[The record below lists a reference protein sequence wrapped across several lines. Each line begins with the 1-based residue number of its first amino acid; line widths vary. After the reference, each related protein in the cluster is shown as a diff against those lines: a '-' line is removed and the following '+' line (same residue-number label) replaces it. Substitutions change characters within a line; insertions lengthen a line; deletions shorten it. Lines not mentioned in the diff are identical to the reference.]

1 MRREKSK
8 EAPTLSDVAR
18 VAGVSPITVS
28 RLMNDGSKVRPDTAR
43 KIRSAVAR
51 LGYEPNEAARIL
63 KGQPAKVLGLVVPD
77 LADSFYGTCAQAVH
91 EVARDRSYMTVVVGC
106 GGRAD
111 IELLEIEM
119 MVRRRM
125 AGLLLIPT
133 GTDKKP
139 FKMIRDA
146 KIPMVCFD
154 RSLPGLEVD
163 AVVVNNRDS
172 SRDAVNHLIEHGHK
186 NIVCLGNQSAI
197 YPIRLRIQGY
207 EDAMREAGLST
218 VIVDRADTVEEV
230 DLALVRLMQQKRRPS
245 AIFSVNNVATLEVLQ
260 VAARRGYLIPDQLA
274 LIGFDDF
281 QMATLLK
288 PSITVVSQPVKEM
301 SRRAAHILL
310 DQLTTSVEHSTAIV
324 MLTTELIIR
333 ESCGC
338 SLTTRHEL
346 RPSVSA
352 NRATIT
358 ADVDLQITTTPSV

>member
-28 RLMNDGSKVRPDTAR
+28 RLMNGGSNVRPDTAR

-63 KGQPAKVLGLVVPD
+63 KGQPAKVVGLVVPD

-111 IELLEIEM
+111 VELLEIEM

-133 GTDKKP
+133 GTDKKT

-146 KIPMVCFD
+146 KIPVVCFD
-154 RSLPGLEVD
+154 RSLPGFDVD

-172 SRDAVNHLIEHGHK
+172 SRDAVNHLIGHRHK
-186 NIVCLGNQSAI
+186 NIVCLGNQSDI
-197 YPIRLRIQGY
+197 YPIRHRIQGY
-207 EDAMREAGLST
+207 EDGMREAGLST
-218 VIVDRADTVEEV
+218 VIIDRADAVEEV
-230 DLALVRLMQQKRRPS
+230 DLALGRLMQTKRPPT
-245 AIFSVNNVATLEVLQ
+245 AIFSVNNVATLNLLQ
-260 VAARRGYLIPDQLA
+260 VAARRGYRIPDQLA

-288 PSITVVSQPVKEM
+288 PSITVVRQPVVEM
-301 SRRAAHILL
+301 SRRAAYILL
-310 DQLTTSVEHSTAIV
+310 DHLNTSAQHATATVI
-324 MLTTELIIR
+324 LTTELIIR

-338 SLTTRHEL
+338 RLSRFNEPPTSLLAGRAAGT
-346 RPSVSA
+346 A
-352 NRATIT
+352 NG
-358 ADVDLQITTTPSV
+358 DPQIDPTLSH